1 MYRSSAKLQ
10 IIEEDRVGDVLGTR
24 SAMKDD
30 QILSKEVELLKSDVL
45 FKKVVS
51 RLNLETSIYAEG
63 EILTKDLYRSAPF
76 EVIIYKLKDSSIL
89 NKRIDLKLVN
99 DKIQLSLNDRVIGA
113 TKLNEHIDNRYF
125 DLYFRE
131 INKKHVPEFLTAS
144 QVFFKVN
151 DKKALAKE
159 LRTYLNVSIIDEKAK
174 TIELSYEYYNAHL
187 CFDIINEL
195 LNEYLQWERD
205 SKQNK
210 VNKTIDFINTQ
221 IDSLSTILKQSKDSL
236 NNYRRETRILNPESI
251 GIELSDDIGELSKM
265 IVALDEELLTLNLIS
280 NKINKNPNRLEIYRL
295 IPEMVGKKSFEQTLV
310 NQIEKLN
317 NLLEK
322 KDDLLREITNE
333 NIQIVIINEKI
344 KNAISSINVSMEVIE
359 ERINND
365 REIISSKLKTIES
378 EYFDLPEKKMEY
390 ERLKYMEDLNN
401 QYFTLF
407 TQKKIEYELSKAG
420 YSTSNRILTAPEL
433 SKIPISPNHN
443 LIYILA
449 IILGFLIGL
458 GLMVFRYVTYND
470 ILSVSDLQKLL
481 PENANFL
488 GAVPLYKK
496 KMKYSQV
503 VVSESSKSRMAE
515 AIRSIRSNMSFVN
528 KEAKVVAI
536 SSSISGEG
544 KTFVI
549 INLAGLIAAN
559 GKKTIVLDLDLR
571 KPKIHHGFGTENGD
585 GMSNV
590 ISGLSAIEDVIQH
603 SEIPNLDFVT
613 AGPIAP
619 NPSELIQS
627 NELTE
632 IISDL
637 KKKYDI
643 VMIDNPPVGIVSDGI
658 KMLG

>member
-1 MYRSSAKLQ
+1 
-10 IIEEDRVGDVLGTR
+10 
-24 SAMKDD
+24 
-30 QILSKEVELLKSDVL
+30 
-45 FKKVVS
+45 
-51 RLNLETSIYAEG
+51 
-63 EILTKDLYRSAPF
+63 
-76 EVIIYKLKDSSIL
+76 
-89 NKRIDLKLVN
+89 
-99 DKIQLSLNDRVIGA
+99 
-113 TKLNEHIDNRYF
+113 
-125 DLYFRE
+125 
-131 INKKHVPEFLTAS
+131 
-144 QVFFKVN
+144 
-151 DKKALAKE
+151 
-159 LRTYLNVSIIDEKAK
+159 
-174 TIELSYEYYNAHL
+174 
-187 CFDIINEL
+187 
-195 LNEYLQWERD
+195 
-205 SKQNK
+205 
-210 VNKTIDFINTQ
+210 
-221 IDSLSTILKQSKDSL
+221 
-236 NNYRRETRILNPESI
+236 
-251 GIELSDDIGELSKM
+251 
-265 IVALDEELLTLNLIS
+265 
-280 NKINKNPNRLEIYRL
+280 
-295 IPEMVGKKSFEQTLV
+295 
-310 NQIEKLN
+310 
-317 NLLEK
+317 
-322 KDDLLREITNE
+322 
-333 NIQIVIINEKI
+333 
-344 KNAISSINVSMEVIE
+344 
-359 ERINND
+359 
-365 REIISSKLKTIES
+365 
-378 EYFDLPEKKMEY
+378 MEY
-390 ERLKYMEDLNN
+390 ERLKVHGRFK
-401 QYFTLF
+401 QSIFHLF

-433 SKIPISPNHN
+433 SKKPISPNHN

-627 NELTE
+627 NELNE